1 MVAVGYWVRRT
12 LPETPEFEK
21 VEQAHEVA
29 KLPVAVLFRDHWQ
42 SVVRVIL
49 LRPRR
54 PS

>member
-29 KLPVAVLFRDHWQ
+29 KLPVAVLFRDHWAE
-42 SVVRVIL
+42 RAAGDP
-49 LRPRR
+49 LRPGR